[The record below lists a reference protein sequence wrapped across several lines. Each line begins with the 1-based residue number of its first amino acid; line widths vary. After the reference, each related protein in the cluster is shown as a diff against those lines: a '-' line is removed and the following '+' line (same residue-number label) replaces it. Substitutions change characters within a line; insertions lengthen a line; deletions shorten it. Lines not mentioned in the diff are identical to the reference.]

1 MEELLPLEEV
11 ELADGEVVICWGD
24 TSMEL
29 SPPEEVAEA
38 SDDSGLS
45 RFSSGLVWLC
55 RSRGG
60 FLGAISA
67 FRLHRDILNS
77 WLNLAGEVWW
87 LLSTNQLV
95 TNIPVSMQM
104 HL

>member
-1 MEELLPLEEV
+1 MEELFPLEEV
-11 ELADGEVVICWGD
+11 ELAEGDVVICWGD
-24 TSMEL
+24 TSIEL

-55 RSRGG
+55 RSLGG

-77 WLNLAGEVWW
+77 
-87 LLSTNQLV
+87 
-95 TNIPVSMQM
+95 
-104 HL
+104 